1 MNKKIST
8 SLETLCHT
16 FPEEF
21 IRYFFYCRNLKFEE
35 EPDYKMLRGLFTKL
49 FKENGFKKDGKW
61 DWTDILKEKEKQ
73 FKKEEEE
80 ALKKISIA
88 DPGDI
93 AKKAAVG
100 PDDKKNKKARIN
112 EKIEGTTQCHCQVI

>member
-49 FKENGFKKDGKW
+49 FKDEGFKKDGNW
-61 DWTDILKEKEKQ
+61 DWTEVIKEKEKE
-73 FKKEEEE
+73 FKVMEEE
-80 ALKKISIA
+80 AIKNMAGVEPGEAEKK
-88 DPGDI
+88 G
-93 AKKAAVG
+93 AVG
-100 PDDKKNKKARIN
+100 PNGKKNKKARIN
-112 EKIEGTTQCHCQVI
+112 EKIEGTT